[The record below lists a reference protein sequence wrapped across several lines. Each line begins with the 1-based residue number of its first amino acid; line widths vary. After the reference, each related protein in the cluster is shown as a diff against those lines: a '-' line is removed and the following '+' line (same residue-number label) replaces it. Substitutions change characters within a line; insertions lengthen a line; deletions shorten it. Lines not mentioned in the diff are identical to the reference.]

1 MLAFVVKAGSVWLC
15 VVLTETIWATTVS
28 TCQDVQQ
35 MSSSES
41 TQLLRELQ
49 WRQVFTSQTKYLF
62 QHIVEHQHTKSPS
75 PTHTPAL
82 QPLLSLSLH
91 SSSSPWLIFSVVI
104 FNSYCRGNICFIIF
118 MCLLPKEHLDLRSG
132 HLDIVSKIVIQR
144 WYQTCDIDHYQRKSR
159 PTAALSL
166 RCIYVAKTF

>member
-1 MLAFVVKAGSVWLC
+1 MLAFVVKAGCVWLC

-91 SSSSPWLIFSVVI
+91 SSSSPWLIFSLVI
-104 FNSYCRGNICFIIF
+104 FNSYRRGNICFIIF
-118 MCLLPKEHLDLRSG
+118 LCLLPTG
-132 HLDIVSKIVIQR
+132 A
-144 WYQTCDIDHYQRKSR
+144 SR
-159 PTAALSL
+159 PKIWTSRYSIQNCHSKMVPDMWHWSLS
-166 RCIYVAKTF
+166 AEE